1 MPQKKKSGKKKPVKE
16 SSSETNAEVNASVEE
31 QDTSVEEDENSTPR
45 PVEPEAKPTPDP
57 NPVAKTSPE
66 SPQKS
71 GVNPPVSPSGNKAM
85 KVWDDVPV
93 ISTDKA
99 KLVMTELRTRMRPPY
114 NVNGDEAPTLSAVL
128 VAGMRELAALEV
140 DDLQDSNVNPSIKAR
155 EIVVEVM
162 CQTDF
167 KTQVAFRMKDLV
179 TAVQATALT
188 SALRRLSNLQK
199 SAVSTHDPVSS
210 TLASALI
217 AGLLTWDRDL

>member
-1 MPQKKKSGKKKPVKE
+1 
-16 SSSETNAEVNASVEE
+16 
-31 QDTSVEEDENSTPR
+31 
-45 PVEPEAKPTPDP
+45 
-57 NPVAKTSPE
+57 
-66 SPQKS
+66 
-71 GVNPPVSPSGNKAM
+71 
-85 KVWDDVPV
+85 
-93 ISTDKA
+93 
-99 KLVMTELRTRMRPPY
+99 MTELRTRMRPPY
-114 NVNGDEAPTLSAVL
+114 NGDEAPTLSAVL